1 LGNTYISILPHF
13 KAINQALVYCFGVIV
28 TQVPQLITFFD
39 CCDLLYFDTI
49 KFFIEFTKSKI
60 YKIMQ
65 VKATVALNN
74 TTQFTAKV
82 LLHKISIKQ
91 KNTINDDKQNASI
104 SFLLKVL
111 IRNFM
116 LFGNT
121 IFNSL
126 NIFIIQLC

>member
-1 LGNTYISILPHF
+1 
-13 KAINQALVYCFGVIV
+13 
-28 TQVPQLITFFD
+28 
-39 CCDLLYFDTI
+39 
-49 KFFIEFTKSKI
+49 
-60 YKIMQ
+60 MQ

-74 TTQFTAKV
+74 TTQSTAKL
-82 LLHKISIKQ
+82 LLHKTSINQ
-91 KNTINDDKQNASI
+91 KKTINDDKQNASI

-126 NIFIIQLC
+126 NIFIILLVYLGGYWLETMEKLLQEL